1 MQKSN
6 NITSGPITRTV
17 ISLALPVTIGMF
29 MQFALSSTDYFWVG
43 KLGATAQDA
52 VTTSMV
58 ITWTIYAVF
67 SMVTVGVTA
76 LVSRFVGARDLDKVQ
91 YYIKQGMA
99 MSLILGAAVSV
110 VGYFGSPA
118 LISFMGAGGNSLALA
133 VPYIRIFFASTIIY
147 FIIETVYA
155 VFRASGD
162 TKTPTLVGIGI
173 VVINL
178 VLDPLLIFGIG
189 PFPELGVAGASL
201 ASAISILIGTVII
214 VVMLLRGKL
223 GYHIDEPLRLRPK
236 IPDMLRIGRIGL
248 PMATQQFVFVF
259 VYWFLIKI
267 VHEFGESAGAAMGI
281 GNRME
286 SFAYLTAFGFS
297 VAAATMV
304 GQNLGAGKPDRAARC
319 AWGATGIAVLLS
331 FAVSILFIT
340 IPKLI
345 AGIFTDDPLVMTI
358 AVDYLIIL
366 GLSQVAMAVEIVI
379 EGAFG
384 GAGDTIPPMVVMLQG
399 AIIRIPMAYYLC
411 FTLDWGINGVW
422 WTLTITSILKAIV
435 ISLWFR
441 RGKWK
446 LKEI

>member
-1 MQKSN
+1 
-6 NITSGPITRTV
+6 
-17 ISLALPVTIGMF
+17 
-29 MQFALSSTDYFWVG
+29 
-43 KLGATAQDA
+43 
-52 VTTSMV
+52 
-58 ITWTIYAVF
+58 
-67 SMVTVGVTA
+67 
-76 LVSRFVGARDLDKVQ
+76 
-91 YYIKQGMA
+91 
-99 MSLILGAAVSV
+99 
-110 VGYFGSPA
+110 
-118 LISFMGAGGNSLALA
+118 

-248 PMATQQFVFVF
+248 PMAT
-259 VYWFLIKI
+259 
-267 VHEFGESAGAAMGI
+267 ESAGAAMGI

-319 AWGATGIAVLLS
+319 AWGATGIAVLL
-331 FAVSILFIT
+331 A
-340 IPKLI
+340 
-345 AGIFTDDPLVMTI
+345 
-358 AVDYLIIL
+358 
-366 GLSQVAMAVEIVI
+366 
-379 EGAFG
+379 
-384 GAGDTIPPMVVMLQG
+384 
-399 AIIRIPMAYYLC
+399 
-411 FTLDWGINGVW
+411 
-422 WTLTITSILKAIV
+422 
-435 ISLWFR
+435 
-441 RGKWK
+441 
-446 LKEI
+446 

>member
-99 MSLILGAAVSV
+99 MSLLLGAAVSV

-178 VLDPLLIFGIG
+178 VLAPATPNSGNG
-189 PFPELGVAGASL
+189 P
-201 ASAISILIGTVII
+201 ILIGTVII

-236 IPDMLRIGRIGL
+236 VPDMLRIGRIGL

-366 GLSQVAMAVEIVI
+366 GLSQVAMAIEIVI

-384 GAGDTIPPMVVMLQG
+384 GAGDTIPPMVVMLPG